1 MGPSRGAA
9 SRRHAARRGHH
20 EMSPS
25 GCLPSVHG
33 LSAPLLTRRAFA
45 QGCAALAKSLQSPL
59 TLSDPTDCSL
69 LAPLSMGFF
78 RQEYWGRLPC
88 PPPGD
93 LPDPEV
99 EPRSST
105 SPALAGRFFT
115 NTTWKTPP
123 NCVAVSKLSCFSG
136 PWFSDL

>member
-1 MGPSRGAA
+1 MNILTFSSCTEISAV
-9 SRRHAARRGHH
+9 
-20 EMSPS
+20 EE
-25 GCLPSVHG
+25 G
-33 LSAPLLTRRAFA
+33 LSRELKIRLLELESRLSPFLTVYCTKSF
-45 QGCAALAKSLQSPL
+45 QLCPALY
-59 TLSDPTDCSL
+59 DPTDYSL